1 LALHQYHP
9 GAVSKRP
16 LTQVAKNNLRS
27 PPAFVEYAYYVILT
41 YSITATA
48 WGVAVNMLGAAS
60 LAVLAAY
67 CAMQMRPLTILRLI
81 AFPLGCAASF
91 LLVQLLVHD
100 EGLLRAY
107 VTWIFGL
114 IIIQSLCFRK
124 GFLHRF
130 AWATFVIGLMLLP
143 YLNLEAVHSGDV
155 GRAGLEGRVG
165 YGNSNDL
172 AAWFGFCAV
181 YFFIFGM
188 LSKDLVK
195 TVVSWTVAALCLGV
209 VGLTVS
215 RGGLLAVA
223 MAVTVALR
231 GKLKGAFV
239 PLMMLMFMGWVA
251 FEAGVFEGIV
261 SSYSERAFEESGRLV
276 VWPAVVERFLNAPL
290 FGVGESNVDTWAPGA
305 NNPTSPH
312 NGFLYVGLAG
322 GIFPLVFFC
331 CYWFKASS
339 ALFHPTQRSTERP
352 FVGPLLVYT
361 FIVVSLSNTPF
372 MFPLAMVTLS
382 TAVWMASQDK
392 QLPRTVS
399 RKVRNRCSH
408 IRRRMTTV
416 ETQI

>member
-1 LALHQYHP
+1 MALR
-9 GAVSKRP
+9 RP
-16 LTQVAKNNLRS
+16 LSQALRNNIKS
-27 PPAFVEYAYYVILT
+27 PPAFVEYAYYVILV
-41 YSITATA
+41 YSIMAVA
-48 WGVAVNMLGAAS
+48 WGIAVSMVGAALLAA
-60 LAVLAAY
+60 LAVY

-100 EGLLRAY
+100 EGLVRNY

-114 IIIQSLCFRK
+114 IVIQSLCFRK

-155 GRAGLEGRVG
+155 GRAGLEGGVA
-165 YGNSNDL
+165 YANSNDL

-195 TVVSWTVAALCLGV
+195 TVVSWTVAGLCLGV

-239 PLMMLMFMGWVA
+239 PLIMLMFMSWIA
-251 FEAGVFEGIV
+251 YEAGVFQGIA
-261 SSYSERAFEESGRLV
+261 SSYSERAFQESGRLT
-276 VWPAVVERFLNAPL
+276 VWPAVVERFLNSPL
-290 FGVGESNVDTWAPGA
+290 FGVGQSRIDTWAPGRDTA
-305 NNPTSPH
+305 TSPH
-312 NGFLYVGLAG
+312 NAFLTVALAG
-322 GIFPLVFFC
+322 GIIPLVCFVG
-331 CYWFKASS
+331 YWFKASS
-339 ALFHPTQRSTERP
+339 VLFHPTQRSKESP
-352 FVGPLLVYT
+352 FIVPLLAHT
-361 FIVVSLSNTPF
+361 FIVVSLSNGPF
-372 MFPLAMVTLS
+372 MFPWAMVTLS
-382 TAVWMASQDK
+382 TAVWIS
-392 QLPRTVS
+392 S
-399 RKVRNRCSH
+399 YRKMPGVLTRRVKNRRPE
-408 IRRRMTTV
+408 IRRALMIRKT
-416 ETQI
+416 ES